1 MLALLLV
8 QALVTEPAAAVELRR
23 FSAAEAHQGVA
34 AGPKSVYAIDN
45 NRIGRYDKASGRRLG
60 GWSGDPA
67 QFKHINSCMV
77 RARQLVCAL
86 SNYPDIPMASKVL
99 WFDAKTLTLQRVREL
114 EAGFGSLT
122 WIDWRNGSW
131 WACFAH
137 YDGKGGEPGRDHRHT
152 VLVRYRP
159 DFKVLNVYR
168 FPASVLTQFAPRSS
182 SGGAWGS
189 DGLLYV
195 SGHDRPE
202 LYVLRIPRKGHELRH
217 VATIATSTG
226 GQGIGWDPNSPRRIW
241 SIDRSTSE
249 LVVSQVPEIS
259 R

>member
-1 MLALLLV
+1 MLALFLV
-8 QALVTEPAAAVELRR
+8 QALITEPAAAVEQRR
-23 FSAAEAHQGVA
+23 FNAVEANQGVA
-34 AGPKSVYAIDN
+34 AGPRSVYAIDN
-45 NRIGRYDKASGRRLG
+45 SRIGRYDKASGRRLG

-67 QFKHINSCMV
+67 QFKHINSCIL
-77 RARQLVCAL
+77 RNRQLVCAL
-86 SNYPDIPMASKVL
+86 SNYPDTPMASKVVWL
-99 WFDAKTLTLQRVREL
+99 DAKTLTLKRVREL

-168 FPASVLTQFAPRSS
+168 FPASVLSQFSPRSS
-182 SGGAWGS
+182 SGGAWGG

-195 SGHDRPE
+195 TGHDRPE
-202 LYVLRIPRKGHELRH
+202 LYVLRIPRNGQVLRH
-217 VATIATSTG
+217 VATIKTPTG
-226 GQGIGWDPNSPRRIW
+226 GQAIGWDPVAPRRLW

-249 LVVSQVPEIS
+249 LVVSQVPEI
-259 R
+259 RR